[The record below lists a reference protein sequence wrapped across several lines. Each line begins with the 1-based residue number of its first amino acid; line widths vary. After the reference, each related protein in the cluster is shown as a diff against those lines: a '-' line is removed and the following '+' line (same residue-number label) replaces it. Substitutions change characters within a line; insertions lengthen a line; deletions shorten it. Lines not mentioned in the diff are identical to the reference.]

1 MPRLLEKNNF
11 IWLTAALVG
20 LLIVG
25 AYSRDAPESLTIVF
39 IEFSSIALL
48 MLSLF
53 SLRTRSHWTRWLIV
67 IIGLMLVMAV
77 TGNATG
83 HYHYDLLFLGLLLA
97 FFASAAW
104 LVASHVLLTGEVDL
118 NKIIGAV
125 ALYMILGMIWSVLYT
140 ITLEAWPDSFR
151 GIAAGPWYDNLPT
164 TTYFSFVTLTTLGYG
179 DISPVR
185 PMAEVL
191 VILEAI
197 FGMFY
202 LAVIVASLVGA
213 KRIRK

>member
-1 MPRLLEKNNF
+1 MPQLLEKNNF
-11 IWLTAALVG
+11 VWLTASLVG
-20 LLIVG
+20 LLVVG
-25 AYSRDAPESLTIVF
+25 AYSREAPESLTIAV

-48 MLSLF
+48 MISLL
-53 SLRTRSHWTRWLIV
+53 SLRTRSQWTRWLTV

-83 HYHYDLLFLGLLLA
+83 HYQYDLLLLGLLLT
-97 FFASAAW
+97 FFACAAW
-104 LVASHVLLTGEVDL
+104 LVAGHVLLTGDIDL
-118 NKIIGAV
+118 NKITGAV

-151 GIAAGPWYDNLPT
+151 GIEIGPWYENLPT

-197 FGMFY
+197 VGMFY

-213 KRIRK
+213 IRVKR